1 MVEHRTQLVF
11 KEKREHMAGTNTPN
25 IAYPSEHIDREVPH
39 GLRDHVIVPDTIK
52 ITFNLEIESTDK
64 TRSVVN
70 NVDKALVKKK
80 EFILGSKEI
89 DIISNS
95 GIYDTHKEFYLSK
108 KERNENLI
116 QGVQSAND
124 LKTQMGV
131 KKADG
136 TALTVTIQENA
147 IKKTFDK

>member
-1 MVEHRTQLVF
+1 M
-11 KEKREHMAGTNTPN
+11 
-25 IAYPSEHIDREVPH
+25 
-39 GLRDHVIVPDTIK
+39 
-52 ITFNLEIESTDK
+52 
-64 TRSVVN
+64 N